1 MIHFQLTFM
10 FYVRKE
16 LEIIPPSKCLGQ
28 AHVLKGCWISLTSP
42 SEATIMKVQVCS
54 GPHIYPGEH
63 LGEISVVRA
72 HSSFLLGKYCNVE
85 FWGKWS
91 HKQQKLLDVIIA
103 MRLLAAVEA
112 QGRLQHHI
120 WRHLFNLILRLLKS
134 MWTGPSLSIYFA
146 FCWWLMGLG
155 IM

>member
-1 MIHFQLTFM
+1 M
-10 FYVRKE
+10 FG
-16 LEIIPPSKCLGQ
+16 S
-28 AHVLKGCWISLTSP
+28 STSAERLLNILNV
-42 SEATIMKVQVCS
+42 SIRGHCHE
-54 GPHIYPGEH
+54 GPGLFRAPH
-63 LGEISVVRA
+63 LSWGTPWEISVVHA

-85 FWGKWS
+85 FWGKCS

-112 QGRLQHHI
+112 QGRLQHHA
-120 WRHLFNLILRLLKS
+120 WRHLFNFILRLLKS